1 MTIYNNKICL
11 LLRLSP
17 LMTVFEQNRA
27 LDYSKAKFDK
37 EYALR
42 FTSITNHREIFTA
55 WNVSI
60 DQLAELIEQA
70 KELIPNQFV
79 IEYHSPYTTEPL
91 FIGPNGLMITPYR
104 FNSKYNPNIKDDV
117 THILRVDKKTLE
129 LVKRF
134 VKETTRQNRF
144 FVQNCLIREFT
155 PNRWIK
161 SRENAKLIKTF
172 PIDKNATNF
181 EMVAPVELTP
191 QIRYSVITELQ
202 KKFDFISFNNGIFRF
217 STHYL
222 PDEFYDYWIE
232 QEFEFEDKAYTNWFD
247 AFLDACVEAEQFM
260 TDIRLPI
267 ESNQNSIFKN
277 EDRWKP
283 YRACLQELM
292 DVIELNKQLE
302 KQVSDLKIKTLNA
315 TPQTKAKLEN
325 DLKEL
330 QAEATTA
337 RRKRVELN
345 IRNLRQVNIL
355 IKNYM
360 NLFLAKN
367 SDEEVSPEKEALQF
381 KFSYLEQL
389 RKDFLK
395 QIKKDQSAI
404 LGSYELHDANVVAL
418 NHVGEVVQKGEF
430 QFSMNA
436 SFINIL
442 YSKNIELFEGV
453 TELVFTLKDGK
464 TVYHYPS
471 YTEQGVARYKMGG
484 VAVKFDVNINAWI
497 AGFYQDPQDLVIQAC
512 LNQGEK
518 ILQEFKKPKK
528 EVW

>member
-1 MTIYNNKICL
+1 
-11 LLRLSP
+11 
-17 LMTVFEQNRA
+17 MTVFEQNRA

-60 DQLAELIEQA
+60 DKLAELIEQA

-91 FIGPNGLMITPYR
+91 FIGPNGLMLIPYR
-104 FNSKYNPNIKDDV
+104 FNSKYNTNIKDDV
-117 THILRVDKKTLE
+117 THILRVDDRTLE

-134 VKETTRQNRF
+134 VTETKRQNRF
-144 FVQNCLIREFT
+144 FVQNCLVREFT
-155 PNRWIK
+155 PNRWMK
-161 SRENAKLIKTF
+161 NRENAKLIKTF
-172 PIDKNATNF
+172 PADKYVNSF
-181 EMVAPVELTP
+181 EIVAPEELTP
-191 QIRYSVITELQ
+191 QIRYNVITELQ

-222 PDEFYDYWIE
+222 HVEFYDYWIE

-247 AFLDACVEAEQFM
+247 AFLDACVEAEKLM
-260 TDIRLPI
+260 TDVRLPI
-267 ESNQNSIFKN
+267 ESNENSIFKN
-277 EDRWKP
+277 VDRWKP

-292 DVIELNKQLE
+292 DVIELNKQIE
-302 KQVSDLKIKTLNA
+302 KQISDLKIKSLNA
-315 TPQTKAKLEN
+315 NTENKSKLEN

-330 QAEATTA
+330 QIEATTA

-345 IRNLRQVNIL
+345 IRNLRQVHIL

-360 NLFLAKN
+360 NYFLAKN
-367 SDEEVSPEKEALQF
+367 SDEDTTEEKEALHF
-381 KFSYLEQL
+381 KFSYLEHL
-389 RKDFLK
+389 RKDFIK
-395 QIKKDQSAI
+395 QIKKDQGAI
-404 LGSYELHDANVVAL
+404 STSYQLHDANVVAL
-418 NHVGEVVQKGEF
+418 NHMGEVVQKGEF

-453 TELVFTLKDGK
+453 TELIFTLKDGK

-484 VAVKFDVNINAWI
+484 VAVKFDVNIHSWI
-497 AGFYQDPQDLVIQAC
+497 SSFYQDPQDLVIQAC
-512 LNQGEK
+512 LNQGEHV
-518 ILQEFKKPKK
+518 LQEFKKPKN

>member
-1 MTIYNNKICL
+1 MTIYNNKICIL
-11 LLRLSP
+11 LWLSP

-55 WNVSI
+55 WNVSV
-60 DQLAELIEQA
+60 DKLAELIEQA

-79 IEYHSPYTTEPL
+79 VEYHSPNTTDPL
-91 FIGPNGLMITPYR
+91 FIGPNGLMLTPYR
-104 FNSKYNPNIKDDV
+104 FNSKYNPNIKNDV
-117 THILRVDKKTLE
+117 THILRVDDKTLE

-134 VKETTRQNRF
+134 VRETTRQNRF
-144 FVQNCLIREFT
+144 FVQNCLVREFT
-155 PNRWIK
+155 PNRWMK
-161 SRENAKLIKTF
+161 NRENAKLIKTF
-172 PIDKNATNF
+172 HVDKNANTF
-181 EMVAPVELTP
+181 ETATPEELTP
-191 QIRYSVITELQ
+191 KIRYNIISELQ
-202 KKFDFISFNNGIFRF
+202 KNFDFISFNNGIFRF

-222 PDEFYDYWIE
+222 PDEFYEYWIE
-232 QEFEFEDKAYTNWFD
+232 KEFEFEDKSYSNWFD
-247 AFLDACVEAEQFM
+247 AFLDACVEAEKFM
-260 TDIRLPI
+260 SDIRLPI
-267 ESNQNSIFKN
+267 ETNQNSIFKN

-302 KQVSDLKIKTLNA
+302 KEVSDLKIKSLNA
-315 TPQTKAKLEN
+315 SASTKAKLESE
-325 DLKEL
+325 LKEV
-330 QAEATTA
+330 QTEATIA

-355 IKNYM
+355 VKNYM
-360 NLFLAKN
+360 NYFVGKKAD
-367 SDEEVSPEKEALQF
+367 SEISTEEEALQF
-381 KFSYLEQL
+381 KFSYLDQL

-395 QIKKDQSAI
+395 QIKKDQSAVS
-404 LGSYELHDANVVAL
+404 GSYELHDANVVAL
-418 NHVGEVVQKGEF
+418 NHNGDVVQKGEF

-453 TELVFTLKDGK
+453 SELVFTLKDGK

-471 YTEQGVARYKMGG
+471 YTEQGVARYRMGG
-484 VAVKFDVNINAWI
+484 VAVKFDVNINTWI

-512 LNQGEK
+512 LNQGEQV
-518 ILQEFKKPKK
+518 LEEFKKPKK